1 MTPILL
7 VPGLLCTAEIF
18 APQMA
23 ALWPY
28 GPVTVAS
35 TLEGGT
41 LPEIAANILSHAPP
55 RFVLAGI
62 SMGGYIC
69 FEILRQAPERV
80 IKLALIDTTARPDTP
95 EQTTQRRA
103 LIALS
108 RKASFRTIL
117 TQMFTSL
124 VHPSH
129 RRNAHLR
136 DIQTR
141 MGLAVGIDGMARQQ
155 AAIIARPDSRP
166 DLPNIAVPTLVLVG
180 DKDPLT
186 PPDRAEEMAAAIP
199 EARLVIV
206 PDCGHISTLEQ
217 SEVVNR
223 ALIEWLREDRH
234 SVVNSTPILR

>member
-18 APQMA
+18 APQIA

-35 TLEGGT
+35 TLEGET
-41 LPEIAANILSHAPP
+41 IAEIAANILAHAPP

-95 EQTTQRRA
+95 EQTAQRRA
-103 LIALS
+103 LITLS
-108 RKASFRTIL
+108 RKVRFRTIL
-117 TQMFTSL
+117 AQMFTSL
-124 VHPSH
+124 VHPAH
-129 RRNAHLR
+129 WRNAHLR
-136 DIQTR
+136 DVQIR

-166 DLPNIAVPTLVLVG
+166 DLASITVPTLVLVG

-217 SEVVNR
+217 PEAVNR
-223 ALIEWLREDRH
+223 ALIEWL
-234 SVVNSTPILR
+234 SPAG